1 MKLKYIFLT
10 FIFALTIS
18 NHVKAQCATG
28 ETEALLNIIP
38 DNYGSETTWEFS
50 GPGGSP
56 VYASGGPYTDDNT
69 TPINV
74 SVCLDTNAVVMF
86 TIFDSYGDGICCGE
100 GNGSYTVTIDGISVA
115 SGAEYTTSESTLVLG
130 NPLDFDCMIQLISSP
145 SLQVSSNETATISG
159 TLMNTGAI
167 TVTDLSLSYQIG
179 TEAVVTESF
188 SPSSLAFL
196 DQYEFSFS
204 TLWSPASTGEETIVI
219 WVKTINNVSDMNPS
233 NDNVSTNVNVYE
245 ATVIPN
251 ILGDYLEGTPTYTT
265 IATASDQ
272 LDKPTDLDFHPF
284 RNQELWVI
292 NEENVSGGG
301 TTLTISN
308 ASEPTQ
314 SIEFKE
320 DGNNWHFMSLPTA
333 MAFGTNGNWAS
344 SPGVFDANH
353 NGTEFTGPTL
363 WSSDMSIYAEN
374 AGPGTNGSHL
384 DMLHESPHS
393 MGIAHHSGN
402 AYWVF
407 DGHNTDIVFY
417 DFKQDHGPGQSYHD
431 DAVIHRYEDV
441 NVARDGSDP
450 TIPSHLI
457 LNKDNGWL
465 YIVDIGNDRVIR
477 MNTATGSFSSNLT
490 GYESVAEY
498 AAYMGVEQETV
509 VDTGLEQ
516 PCGIDIIEDRMI
528 VSDYANGDIRFYDIS
543 ETPASYLGK
552 IETGVTG
559 ITGVKIGPE
568 GNIWYANRLTN
579 EVLKIEPENTLGII
593 ENSFGEGLLVFP
605 NPTGGNFSIDLGNN
619 YKTVTISMTDLN
631 GKLIQLKTYND
642 NQVLNLKIDQPIGVY
657 LLIIESGDKKAV
669 IKLIKE

>member
-145 SLQVSSNETATISG
+145 FPQVSSNETATISG

-233 NDNVSTNVNVYE
+233 NDNVSTTVNVYE

-251 ILGDYLEGTPTYTT
+251 ILGDYLEG
-265 IATASDQ
+265 
-272 LDKPTDLDFHPF
+272 
-284 RNQELWVI
+284 NQ
-292 NEENVSGGG
+292 
-301 TTLTISN
+301 
-308 ASEPTQ
+308 
-314 SIEFKE
+314 
-320 DGNNWHFMSLPTA
+320 
-333 MAFGTNGNWAS
+333 
-344 SPGVFDANH
+344 
-353 NGTEFTGPTL
+353 
-363 WSSDMSIYAEN
+363 
-374 AGPGTNGSHL
+374 
-384 DMLHESPHS
+384 
-393 MGIAHHSGN
+393 
-402 AYWVF
+402 
-407 DGHNTDIVFY
+407 
-417 DFKQDHGPGQSYHD
+417 
-431 DAVIHRYEDV
+431 
-441 NVARDGSDP
+441 
-450 TIPSHLI
+450 
-457 LNKDNGWL
+457 
-465 YIVDIGNDRVIR
+465 
-477 MNTATGSFSSNLT
+477 
-490 GYESVAEY
+490 
-498 AAYMGVEQETV
+498 
-509 VDTGLEQ
+509 
-516 PCGIDIIEDRMI
+516 
-528 VSDYANGDIRFYDIS
+528 
-543 ETPASYLGK
+543 
-552 IETGVTG
+552 
-559 ITGVKIGPE
+559 
-568 GNIWYANRLTN
+568 
-579 EVLKIEPENTLGII
+579 
-593 ENSFGEGLLVFP
+593 
-605 NPTGGNFSIDLGNN
+605 
-619 YKTVTISMTDLN
+619 
-631 GKLIQLKTYND
+631 LIQL
-642 NQVLNLKIDQPIGVY
+642 
-657 LLIIESGDKKAV
+657 
-669 IKLIKE
+669 

>member
-1 MKLKYIFLT
+1 
-10 FIFALTIS
+10 
-18 NHVKAQCATG
+18 
-28 ETEALLNIIP
+28 
-38 DNYGSETTWEFS
+38 
-50 GPGGSP
+50 
-56 VYASGGPYTDDNT
+56 
-69 TPINV
+69 
-74 SVCLDTNAVVMF
+74 
-86 TIFDSYGDGICCGE
+86 
-100 GNGSYTVTIDGISVA
+100 
-115 SGAEYTTSESTLVLG
+115 
-130 NPLDFDCMIQLISSP
+130 
-145 SLQVSSNETATISG
+145 
-159 TLMNTGAI
+159 
-167 TVTDLSLSYQIG
+167 
-179 TEAVVTESF
+179 
-188 SPSSLAFL
+188 
-196 DQYEFSFS
+196 
-204 TLWSPASTGEETIVI
+204 
-219 WVKTINNVSDMNPS
+219 MNPS
-233 NDNVSTNVNVYE
+233 NDNVSTTVNVYE

-320 DGNNWHFMSLPTA
+320 DGNNWHYMSLPTA
-333 MAFGTNGNWAS
+333 MAFGTIGNWAS
-344 SPGVFDANH
+344 SP
-353 NGTEFTGPTL
+353 
-363 WSSDMSIYAEN
+363 
-374 AGPGTNGSHL
+374 
-384 DMLHESPHS
+384 
-393 MGIAHHSGN
+393 
-402 AYWVF
+402 WVF
-407 DGHNTDIVFY
+407 DGYNTAIVFH
-417 DFKQDHGPGQSYHD
+417 DFKQDHGQGQSHHD

-477 MNTATGSFSSNLT
+477 MNTATGSFSSTLT

-498 AAYMGVEQETV
+498 ATHMGVEQETV

-528 VSDYANGDIRFYDIS
+528 VSDYANGDSRFYDIS
-543 ETPASYLGK
+543 ETPALYLGK
-552 IETGVTG
+552 IETGDDG
-559 ITGVKIGPE
+559 ITGVKIGPD

-579 EVLKIEPENTLGII
+579 EVRKIEPENTLGVI

-619 YKTVTISMTDLN
+619 YQTVTISMTDLN

-642 NQVLNLKIDQPIGVY
+642 NQVLNLKIDQPTGVY
-657 LLIIESGDKKAV
+657 LLMIESGDKKAV